1 MARVSSPPKELCDK
15 KAKLEK
21 AWTLGK
27 ICLERYAEEEENV
40 RSGPETMINVDR
52 NEEKRV
58 MELNE
63 GEMRGGGHHI
73 E

>member
-27 ICLERYAEEEENV
+27 IYLESYAEEAENV
-40 RSGPETMINVDR
+40 KSGPETMINVDR

-58 MELNE
+58 MELKGEKWE
-63 GEMRGGGHHI
+63 GVAI
-73 E
+73 I